1 MSVDKVGKAELGW
14 KLEAG
19 KVQKHLLYRER
30 EYYVIHRVGGMNV
43 GLSKDI
49 LAGERASTWKG
60 SVHNNNNV
68 YTFATSWY
76 IARVNDPLQ

>member
-1 MSVDKVGKAELGW
+1 
-14 KLEAG
+14 
-19 KVQKHLLYRER
+19 
-30 EYYVIHRVGGMNV
+30 MNV
-43 GLSKDI
+43 GPSNDI
-49 LAGERASTWKG
+49 LAGERASTGKG

>member
-1 MSVDKVGKAELGW
+1 
-14 KLEAG
+14 
-19 KVQKHLLYRER
+19 
-30 EYYVIHRVGGMNV
+30 MNV
-43 GLSKDI
+43 GPSNDI

-76 IARVNDPLQ
+76 IARVNDPLQYKWLRPFNEEELTLMLGNNHVSPYNCFIPQLG